1 MIYAPCA
8 PIHVLIMLAIDAAT
22 EAEYC
27 FMPDTSAPTDNALDV
42 LLYEALDD
50 ETDATAERRDRE
62 AALYG

>member
-22 EAEYC
+22 DAQL
-27 FMPDTSAPTDNALDV
+27 PADNALDA
-42 LLYEALDD
+42 LLYEACDD
-50 ETDATAERRDRE
+50 EADDEQYRRDRE